1 VSRILDLVNAAQA
14 SKTQIQGL
22 ADRVA
27 AIFVPIV
34 LLLAAGNFAVWMIF
48 GGAWEPALL
57 TTIATIVI
65 ACPCAMGLATPTAIT
80 VAMGTAARL
89 GILFTRASALERA
102 REIRTVLFDKTG
114 TLTEGTPQVAQV
126 VPAAG
131 AGLGPDD
138 LLMTA
143 ASVEQ
148 FSEHPL
154 ARAIVAA
161 AAEKGLSLLEPVGFN
176 SMPGGGVK
184 AHFDDAGGE
193 SKKFLA
199 CSRSFAQRQG
209 VIIDGGD
216 NDQLEAFAARGASL
230 VLLVDAGTNRL
241 AGVLALRDQLRA
253 DASATLQLLQEQGMH
268 VGVLSGDSEGA
279 VEATLQGLAVDFVR
293 AQVRPEE
300 KAAAIAALREQRPG
314 GTIAFVGDG
323 INDAPALAAAD
334 LGIAMAG
341 GTDIARSSGDV
352 LLTGNRLAAIPETLK
367 LARRTIRIIRQNL
380 FWAFAYNVAAIP
392 LAMAG
397 VLSPGIAA
405 GAMILSSL
413 TVVGNALR
421 LRR

>member
-1 VSRILDLVNAAQA
+1 
-14 SKTQIQGL
+14 
-22 ADRVA
+22 
-27 AIFVPIV
+27 
-34 LLLAAGNFAVWMIF
+34 
-48 GGAWEPALL
+48 
-57 TTIATIVI
+57 
-65 ACPCAMGLATPTAIT
+65 
-80 VAMGTAARL
+80 
-89 GILFTRASALERA
+89 
-102 REIRTVLFDKTG
+102 
-114 TLTEGTPQVAQV
+114 
-126 VPAAG
+126 
-131 AGLGPDD
+131 
-138 LLMTA
+138 
-143 ASVEQ
+143 
-148 FSEHPL
+148 
-154 ARAIVAA
+154 
-161 AAEKGLSLLEPVGFN
+161 
-176 SMPGGGVK
+176 
-184 AHFDDAGGE
+184 
-193 SKKFLA
+193 
-199 CSRSFAQRQG
+199 
-209 VIIDGGD
+209 
-216 NDQLEAFAARGASL
+216 
-230 VLLVDAGTNRL
+230 
-241 AGVLALRDQLRA
+241 
-253 DASATLQLLQEQGMH
+253 
-268 VGVLSGDSEGA
+268 VLSGDSEGA

-352 LLTGNRLAAIPETLK
+352 LLTGNRLAAIPETLE